1 MKNASDVSCMDALQL
16 AGKIIMEN
24 GGETYRAE
32 ETINRMGRGFGLEQ
46 VDSFA
51 VPSGLFI
58 SYKNEDGEPVTSV
71 RRVRKE
77 TRNLTRVDEVNQVS
91 RLAAAGKL
99 DCSQALARLREI
111 ECHPGSF
118 AGMWCLPAAFLCA
131 AGFALLFGADL
142 LSIAAAGVVALLVQ
156 LMETFM
162 ARFRSRGMAAS
173 ILGGLLT
180 TLLPLLLS
188 RVLPA
193 LQTELIVAGA
203 VMPLVP
209 GLAMTTAV
217 QDTMRGDMVSGISH
231 GVQAV
236 LTACLIA
243 GAVLGAFFGT
253 VGFAMLVHT
262 PKRAWFVSGLIASLS
277 YLLYWLVTYLGL
289 PDPMAIFIGSLFG
302 SLVGLLSARL
312 MKIIGT
318 VFLMSAVVPV
328 VPGLGLYRMMAALG
342 QGQLAA
348 GAKTGVQAMITVA
361 MIALGLGAGAFADRI
376 LWSRRPHHET

>member
-1 MKNASDVSCMDALQL
+1 MENTPDVSCMDALQL

-32 ETINRMGRGFGLEQ
+32 ETINRMGRGFGLKQ

-58 SYKNEDGEPVTSV
+58 SYKNEGGEPVTSV

-91 RLAAAGKL
+91 RLVSAGKL
-99 DCSQALARLREI
+99 DCGGAFQRLREI

-118 AGMWCLPAAFLCA
+118 AGLWCLPAAFLCA
-131 AGFALLFGADL
+131 AGFSLLFGADL
-142 LSIAAAGVVALLVQ
+142 LSFAAAGVVAVLVQ
-156 LMETFM
+156 LMEIFM
-162 ARFRSRGMAAS
+162 SRFRSRGMAAS
-173 ILGGLLT
+173 ILGGLMT

-193 LQTELIVAGA
+193 LQTELVIAGA

-209 GLAMTTAV
+209 GLAMTNAV

-231 GVQAV
+231 GVQAI

-243 GAVLGAFFGT
+243 GGALLAVEL
-253 VGFAMLVHT
+253 MH
-262 PKRAWFVSGLIASLS
+262 LIP
-277 YLLYWLVTYLGL
+277 G
-289 PDPMAIFIGSLFG
+289 G
-302 SLVGLLSARL
+302 
-312 MKIIGT
+312 
-318 VFLMSAVVPV
+318 VV
-328 VPGLGLYRMMAALG
+328 
-342 QGQLAA
+342 
-348 GAKTGVQAMITVA
+348 
-361 MIALGLGAGAFADRI
+361 
-376 LWSRRPHHET
+376 

>member
-1 MKNASDVSCMDALQL
+1 MENTPDVSCMDALQL

-32 ETINRMGRGFGLEQ
+32 ETINRMGRGFGLKQ

-58 SYKNEDGEPVTSV
+58 SYKNEGGEPVTSV

-77 TRNLTRVDEVNQVS
+77 TRNLTRVDKVNQVS
-91 RLAAAGKL
+91 RLVSAGEL
-99 DCSQALARLREI
+99 DCGEAFQRLREI

-118 AGMWCLPAAFLCA
+118 AGLWCLPAAFLCA
-131 AGFALLFGADL
+131 AGFSLLFGADL
-142 LSIAAAGVVALLVQ
+142 LSFAAAGVVAVLVQ
-156 LMETFM
+156 LMEIFM
-162 ARFRSRGMAAS
+162 SRFRSRGMAAS
-173 ILGGLLT
+173 ILGGLMT

-193 LQTELIVAGA
+193 LQTELVIAGA

-231 GVQAV
+231 GVQAI

-243 GAVLGAFFGT
+243 GGALLAVEL
-253 VGFAMLVHT
+253 MH
-262 PKRAWFVSGLIASLS
+262 LIP
-277 YLLYWLVTYLGL
+277 G
-289 PDPMAIFIGSLFG
+289 G
-302 SLVGLLSARL
+302 
-312 MKIIGT
+312 
-318 VFLMSAVVPV
+318 VV
-328 VPGLGLYRMMAALG
+328 
-342 QGQLAA
+342 
-348 GAKTGVQAMITVA
+348 
-361 MIALGLGAGAFADRI
+361 
-376 LWSRRPHHET
+376 

>member
-1 MKNASDVSCMDALQL
+1 MENTPDVSCMDALQL

-32 ETINRMGRGFGLEQ
+32 ETINRMGRGFGLKQ

-58 SYKNEDGEPVTSV
+58 SYKNEGGEPVTSV

-91 RLAAAGKL
+91 RLVSAGEL
-99 DCSQALARLREI
+99 DCGGAFQRLREI

-118 AGMWCLPAAFLCA
+118 AGLWCLPAAFLCA
-131 AGFALLFGADL
+131 AGFSLLFGADL
-142 LSIAAAGVVALLVQ
+142 LSFAAAGVVAVLVQ
-156 LMETFM
+156 LMEIFM
-162 ARFRSRGMAAS
+162 SRFRSRGMAAS
-173 ILGGLLT
+173 ILGGLMT

-193 LQTELIVAGA
+193 LQTELVIAGA

-209 GLAMTTAV
+209 GLAMTNAV

-231 GVQAV
+231 GVQAI

-243 GAVLGAFFGT
+243 GGALLAVEL
-253 VGFAMLVHT
+253 MH
-262 PKRAWFVSGLIASLS
+262 LIP
-277 YLLYWLVTYLGL
+277 G
-289 PDPMAIFIGSLFG
+289 G
-302 SLVGLLSARL
+302 
-312 MKIIGT
+312 
-318 VFLMSAVVPV
+318 VV
-328 VPGLGLYRMMAALG
+328 
-342 QGQLAA
+342 
-348 GAKTGVQAMITVA
+348 
-361 MIALGLGAGAFADRI
+361 
-376 LWSRRPHHET
+376 